1 MKLKRSF
8 ACAVAGASL
17 FASVVAAPAAMAVEG
32 SVTVPT
38 SKLGCDSDVDVWW
51 NTNDPVP
58 VGTAG
63 NVSC

>member
-8 ACAVAGASL
+8 ACAVAGVSL
-17 FASVVAAPAAMAVEG
+17 FASVVAAPAAMAAEG
-32 SVTVPT
+32 SVTIPT
-38 SKLGCDSDVDVWW
+38 SKLGCDSDFSVWW

-63 NVSC
+63 NISC